1 MEFGNMK
8 VVNIVE
14 KMVFDTIDEVLE
26 HKPDICKC
34 NKCLAD
40 IVAYALNKL
49 PPRYVASEKG
59 STMAKAAYLDKTI
72 QVALLVAVTEAVEQ
86 VSAHPRHEKE

>member
-1 MEFGNMK
+1 MELGNMK

-14 KMVFDTIDEVLE
+14 KMVFDTMDEVLE

-34 NKCLAD
+34 DKCLAD

-59 STMAKAAYLDKTI
+59 GTIAKAAYLEKTI

-86 VSAHPRHEKE
+86 ISAHPRHEKE

>member
-1 MEFGNMK
+1 MEIGELK

-14 KMVFDTIDEVLE
+14 KMILNSMDEVLE
-26 HKPDICKC
+26 HKPEICRC
-34 NKCLAD
+34 DKCLAD

-49 PPRYVASEKG
+49 QPRYVVSEKG
-59 STMAKAAYLDKTI
+59 NTIAKAAYLEKSI

-86 VSAHPRHEKE
+86 INAHPRHDKE

>member
-1 MEFGNMK
+1 MEFGDMK

-14 KMVFDTIDEVLE
+14 KMVFDAMEEVLE

-34 NKCLAD
+34 DKCRAD
-40 IVAYALNKL
+40 IVAYALNRL
-49 PPRYVASEKG
+49 QPRYVASEKG
-59 STMAKAAYLDKTI
+59 GTMAKAAYLEKTI

-86 VSAHPRHEKE
+86 ISTHPRHEKE